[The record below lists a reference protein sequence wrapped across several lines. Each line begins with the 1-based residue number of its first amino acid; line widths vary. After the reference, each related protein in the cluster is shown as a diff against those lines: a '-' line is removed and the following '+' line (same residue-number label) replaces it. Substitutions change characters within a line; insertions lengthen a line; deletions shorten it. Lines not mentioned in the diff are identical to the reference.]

1 MVLKVCSSIL
11 ALGIVF
17 FCIYIFFL
25 KKQMK
30 QMKEELRKT
39 RNASYN
45 RQLQITLMDSDLEN
59 LAAEINRNLSYQ
71 KQLKLLEE
79 QKERKLRQSVSDIA
93 HDLRTPL
100 TVIKGNL
107 QRMEQNDRL
116 TKQEQNYLNIC
127 LDQTE
132 VLKNMVDDFFELS
145 VLESD
150 STPVEL
156 KEVDLTNLLVQ
167 FIVEHEM
174 LIRHHHLEPQIS
186 LPEKSIK
193 VLAQEQMLLRIF
205 SNLLNNVIKYAR
217 NSFQIKMEQVV
228 QGNIAYCQI
237 TFENEMSRE
246 EHLDVESLFE
256 RTDRGNQAKA
266 ERGAGL
272 GLYIIKLLAEKRN
285 AQVFAAKE
293 KDQFQI
299 GIRFPVVEKQQF
311 KQ

>member
-17 FCIYIFFL
+17 SCIYIFFL

-116 TKQEQNYLNIC
+116 TKQEQNYLKIC

-167 FIVEHEM
+167 FIVEYEM

-256 RTDRGNQAKA
+256 RTYRGNQARA
-266 ERGAGL
+266 GQGAGL
-272 GLYIIKLLAEKRN
+272 GLYIVKLLAEKQN

-311 KQ
+311 TQ